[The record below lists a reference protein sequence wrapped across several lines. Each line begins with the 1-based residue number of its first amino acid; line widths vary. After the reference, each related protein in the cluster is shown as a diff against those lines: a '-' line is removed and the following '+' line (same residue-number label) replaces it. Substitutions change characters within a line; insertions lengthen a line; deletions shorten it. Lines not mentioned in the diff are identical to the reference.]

1 MAQTNPT
8 PIDALPTAPSTSSPS
23 TFAALADAF
32 VAALATLRSQINTIA
47 TQTYNNA
54 VDAYNNAVA
63 SSSSASSSA
72 VSAAASA
79 ASALSASQTATAW
92 VSGTTY
98 AIGDTRWSPVNFL
111 TYRRKTAGAG
121 TTDPSLD
128 STNWASLGGGVLWT
142 TKTTTYTAV
151 AGDSLM
157 CNTTSAAFTVTLP
170 ASPAANDLVRIAD
183 YAGTFAT
190 NNLTIG
196 RNALNIM
203 GLAEDMVISTNN
215 VSLTLQYIDVTR
227 GWQLV

>member
-32 VAALATLRSQINTIA
+32 VAALATFRTQINTIA

-63 SSSSASSSA
+63 SASSASASQASA
-72 VSAAASA
+72 TASA
-79 ASALSASQTATAW
+79 ASAVSASQTATSW

-98 AIGDTRWSPVNFL
+98 SVGDTRWSPITFL

-128 STNWASLGGGVLWT
+128 STNWASLSGGVLWS

-196 RNALNIM
+196 RNGNKIM
-203 GLAEDMVISTNN
+203 GLSEDMVVSTNN
-215 VSLTLQYIDVTR
+215 VSLTLQYIDSSR
-227 GWQLV
+227 GWAIV